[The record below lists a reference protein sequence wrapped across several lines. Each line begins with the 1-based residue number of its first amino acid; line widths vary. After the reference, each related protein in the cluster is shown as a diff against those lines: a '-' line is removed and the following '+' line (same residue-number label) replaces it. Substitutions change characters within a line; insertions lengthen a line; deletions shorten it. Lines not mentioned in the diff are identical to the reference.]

1 MTTPR
6 YAVLLSGSGST
17 LQNLIDR
24 IAVGTLPG
32 RIVGV
37 VSSKPC
43 VFGLERAR
51 LAGLPTAIA
60 KDPFP
65 ALQPWQPDYVLCAG
79 WMRMLKVPKAY
90 AGRVLNIHP
99 SLLPA
104 FGGQGM
110 YGHHVHEAV
119 IAAGCTVSGCTV
131 HFVDDTYD
139 TGPIILQQSVTVEP
153 SDTPLTLEEKVQA
166 AEREAYPE
174 AIRRVIATQSRAR
187 SEAE

>member
-1 MTTPR
+1 MTNPR

-37 VSSKPC
+37 VSSKPG
-43 VFGLERAR
+43 VYGLERAR

-79 WMRMLKVPKAY
+79 WMRMLKVPREY
-90 AGRVLNIHP
+90 AGRVLNVHP

-139 TGPIILQQSVTVEP
+139 TGPIILQQSVTVDP
-153 SDTPLTLEEKVQA
+153 TDTPLTLEEKVQA

-174 AIRRVIATQSRAR
+174 AIRRMIAKQSRSR